1 MGWVVIQIK
10 ANRLC
15 LFYHSFDCSIVV
27 FPHCLGHNLV
37 MSTAFITHPDCL
49 LHEMGSWHPESPSRL
64 TAISDQLIANGLAGY
79 LVDVEA
85 KLAPRSAIEAV
96 HPPSYVQA
104 IEQSV
109 PATGYVSLDADTQLN
124 AHSFKAACRA
134 AGAAVQAVDLVMSG
148 AVDSAFCSVRP
159 PGHHATVS
167 QAMGFCVFNNVA
179 IATRYAIDTY
189 HLKRVAIIDFDVH
202 HGNGT
207 EDIFADDPHVLMC
220 SFFQHPFYPYSGA
233 RPAGENMLNIPV
245 PAGADGKVIRE
256 LVSTYWIDK
265 LHQFKPELI
274 CISAGFDAHREDD
287 MGQLKLVE
295 ADYAWM
301 TQQIMQ
307 IAQQYAQ
314 GRIVSLLEGGYELSA
329 LARSVVAH
337 LKVLSGLA

>member
-1 MGWVVIQIK
+1 
-10 ANRLC
+10 
-15 LFYHSFDCSIVV
+15 
-27 FPHCLGHNLV
+27 
-37 MSTAFITHPDCL
+37 
-49 LHEMGSWHPESPSRL
+49 
-64 TAISDQLIANGLAGY
+64 
-79 LVDVEA
+79 
-85 KLAPRSAIEAV
+85 
-96 HPPSYVQA
+96 
-104 IEQSV
+104 
-109 PATGYVSLDADTQLN
+109 
-124 AHSFKAACRA
+124 
-134 AGAAVQAVDLVMSG
+134 
-148 AVDSAFCSVRP
+148 
-159 PGHHATVS
+159 
-167 QAMGFCVFNNVA
+167 
-179 IATRYAIDTY
+179 
-189 HLKRVAIIDFDVH
+189 
-202 HGNGT
+202 
-207 EDIFADDPHVLMC
+207 MC

-245 PAGADGKVIRE
+245 PAGSDGKVIRE